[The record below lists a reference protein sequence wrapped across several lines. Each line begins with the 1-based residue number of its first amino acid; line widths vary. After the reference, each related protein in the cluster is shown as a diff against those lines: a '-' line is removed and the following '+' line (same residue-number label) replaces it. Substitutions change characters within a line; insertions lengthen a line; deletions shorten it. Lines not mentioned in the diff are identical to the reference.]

1 VNKTIAGFASAISKG
16 ATNEGNQTANFTVEV
31 LSGSNILS
39 GTPSLTSGGDLT
51 YSLSATPGTATLRVT
66 LTDDG
71 GIANGGDDTSEAQ
84 TFTIESA
91 IELTPIF
98 TPALDQ
104 TIATGLAFDPTA
116 SANVSLDAD
125 RQSESSEVQNVTN
138 GTDAAFD
145 NLIGLYRVINAQGG
159 IDTNG
164 DGTADL
170 TPGVASFSDY
180 ARAALNAQVD
190 FTLRAGASRT
200 TAQQSGSVFLVDG
213 QFYAPFI
220 IANGGSGTVQS
231 FITAENAETD
241 SIFNNAASAANIR
254 ELVTYFSFANANP
267 DGVAHLKSYG
277 NGVFGFEDLPGGVGV
292 SDNDFND
299 AVFAFNFSAVA

>member
-1 VNKTIAGFASAISKG
+1 MRP
-16 ATNEGNQTANFTVEV
+16 NQAANFTVEV

-66 LTDDG
+66 LSDDG
-71 GIANGGDDTSEAQ
+71 GTANGGDDTSEAQ
-84 TFTIESA
+84 TFTIQSA
-91 IELTPIF
+91 STTVAIIPIF
-98 TPALDQ
+98 TPAGDQ
-104 TIATGLAFDPTA
+104 TIATGLIFDPT
-116 SANVSLDAD
+116 SNANVSLATN
-125 RQSESSEVQNVTN
+125 RQSTDTQVQQVQN

-145 NLIGLYRVINAQGG
+145 NLIGLYQVVNAQGG

-180 ARAALNAQVD
+180 ARAALNAQVNN

-200 TAQQSGSVFLVDG
+200 TAEQVGSSVLLVDG

-220 IANGGSGTVQS
+220 IANGGAGTVQS
-231 FITAENAETD
+231 FISAENAETD

-267 DGVAHLKSYG
+267 DGVAHLRSYG

-299 AVFAFNFSAVA
+299 AVFAFNFSAAA